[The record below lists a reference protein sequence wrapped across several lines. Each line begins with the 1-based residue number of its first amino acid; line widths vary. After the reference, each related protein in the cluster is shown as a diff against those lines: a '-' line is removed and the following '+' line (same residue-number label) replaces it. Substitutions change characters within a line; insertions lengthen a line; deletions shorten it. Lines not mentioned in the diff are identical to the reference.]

1 MSKRGVW
8 NMIEK
13 TKRWVE
19 KKYTRWVS
27 TLPCANCSLDDE
39 TIVAHHL
46 KHRHAPHG
54 GGGVGMKAND
64 FLTMP
69 LCFTCHDRAHNG
81 DADVLDWQAD
91 YIFKTLTKAFNS
103 GILGYVGEGSV
114 LELFLQKGTLP
125 NQPLVRSKGEQR
137 EWRIRKQFGED
148 LDD

>member
-1 MSKRGVW
+1 
-8 NMIEK
+8 MIEK

-19 KKYTRWVS
+19 KKYTRWVA
-27 TLPCANCSLDDE
+27 TLPCANCGLDDE
-39 TIVAHHL
+39 TTVAHHL

-54 GGGVGMKAND
+54 GGGIGMKAND

-69 LCFTCHDRAHNG
+69 LCFSCHDRAHNG

-91 YIFKTLTKAFNS
+91 HIFKTLTTAFNS
-103 GILGYVGEGSV
+103 GIIGYVGEGSV

-125 NQPLVRSKGEQR
+125 NQPGTNK
-137 EWRIRKQFGED
+137 EWRRTKLFGED

>member
-1 MSKRGVW
+1 
-8 NMIEK
+8 MIEK
-13 TKRWVE
+13 NKRWVE
-19 KKYTRWVS
+19 KKYTRWVA
-27 TLPCANCSLDDE
+27 TLPCANCGLDDE
-39 TIVAHHL
+39 TTVAHHL

-54 GGGVGMKAND
+54 GGGIGMKAND

-69 LCFTCHDRAHNG
+69 LCFSCHDRAHNG

-91 YIFKTLTKAFNS
+91 FIFKTLTKAFNS

-125 NQPLVRSKGEQR
+125 NQPGTNK
-137 EWRIRKQFGED
+137 EWRRTKLFGED